1 MKIRH
6 AKQSD
11 AFAVAGVLIDSWR
24 ETYQGI
30 FPQSLLDNL
39 DQATQT
45 QRMLTAIQ
53 MSNMLVL
60 ENDAQQLIGFIGG
73 GNTRQTAQFPFIDGE
88 LYALYVSLSA
98 QGRGYGAKLVEAFET
113 LMKELGYKGLLV
125 KCLKE
130 NVNAQAFYQHMGFS
144 TIGDQMLTL
153 QESSVAETVLA
164 KSINP

>member
-11 AFAVAGVLIDSWR
+11 AFAVACVLIDSWR

-39 DQATQT
+39 DQAKQT

-73 GNTRQTAQFPFIDGE
+73 GNNRQTAQFPFIE
-88 LYALYVSLSA
+88 
-98 QGRGYGAKLVEAFET
+98 GRGYGAKLVEAFET

-164 KSINP
+164 KSITP